1 MIDMGLALF
10 HSAILADQTTA
21 KAGRLHTDEVELLL
35 GVFGAE
41 DIIEI
46 FAGFHQ
52 RLYRYSFTNPINT
65 NTFYGY

>member
-1 MIDMGLALF
+1 MSYMSLALF
-10 HSAILADQTTA
+10 QSAILADKTTA
-21 KAGRLHTDEVELLL
+21 GTSWFHADEVELLL

-52 RLYRYSFTNPINT
+52 RLYRYSFTNTIKLIKVHC
-65 NTFYGY
+65 